1 MKKYY
6 SIIGAYN
13 FKDKKTGQEKY
24 GITAILQS
32 KYPVRWSRD
41 FYLSKEEFF
50 DLFENVYDPK
60 DYNLG
65 LKGLYVVITE
75 EIGVASEIDE

>member
-6 SIIGAYN
+6 SIIGAYG
-13 FKDKKTGQEKY
+13 FKDKKTGEEKY

-50 DLFENVYDPK
+50 DLFENLYDPK
-60 DYNLG
+60 DFNLG
-65 LKGLYVVITE
+65 LKGLYLVITE
-75 EIGVASEIDE
+75 EIGVASEMEE

>member
-6 SIIGAYN
+6 SIIGAYS
-13 FKDKKTGQEKY
+13 FKDKKSGEEKY
-24 GITAILQS
+24 WITAILQS

-41 FYLSKEEFF
+41 FYFSKNEFL
-50 DLFENVYDPK
+50 DLFESVYDPK

-65 LKGLYVVITE
+65 LKGFFLVVTE
-75 EIGVASEIDE
+75 NVSVSSEIDE

>member
-6 SIIGAYN
+6 SIIGAYS
-13 FKDKKTGQEKY
+13 FKDKKTGEEKY

-65 LKGLYVVITE
+65 LKGLYVVIAE
-75 EIGVASEIDE
+75 EIGVASEMEE

>member
-6 SIIGAYN
+6 SIIGAYS
-13 FKDKKTGQEKY
+13 FKDKKTGEEKY

-65 LKGLYVVITE
+65 LKGLYIVITE
-75 EIGVASEIDE
+75 DIWVVSEMEE

>member
-75 EIGVASEIDE
+75 EIGVASETDE

>member
-6 SIIGAYN
+6 SIIGAYS
-13 FKDKKTGQEKY
+13 FKDNKTGEEKY

-75 EIGVASEIDE
+75 EIGVASEMEE